1 MKGNPMAKFIINENL
16 KQMNQAYEIE
26 ADTYQEEKA
35 RTVFYKDGKE
45 VFAMNTDACITIR
58 RQES

>member
-1 MKGNPMAKFIINENL
+1 MAKFIINENL

-26 ADTYQEEKA
+26 ADMYREEKA
-35 RTVFYKDGKE
+35 RTVFYKDGKA

-58 RQES
+58 RHES